1 MANYFSVDVHSG
13 RLWVAATAPDEEDS
27 AVDGVSEFG
36 ALYWLELVTA
46 GDLTPSDWTSLDGYF
61 TLAEGEL
68 SPGLLDVASG
78 HL

>member
-1 MANYFSVDVHSG
+1 VDVHTG
-13 RLWVAATAPDEEDS
+13 RLWVAATAPDEEDG
-27 AVDGVSEFG
+27 AVDGVSSEFG